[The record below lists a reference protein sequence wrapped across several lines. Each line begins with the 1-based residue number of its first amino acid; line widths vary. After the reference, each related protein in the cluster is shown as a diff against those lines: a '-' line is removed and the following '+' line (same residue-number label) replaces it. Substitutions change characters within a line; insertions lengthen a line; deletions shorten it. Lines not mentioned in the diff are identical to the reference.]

1 VVSIVKLGIPFVGDV
16 REVVAMLDESAPVA
30 TADVARLPR
39 AEGES
44 ATPAR
49 ASSAS
54 ALGPAAPSS
63 APARRT
69 RTRTASPAASAPVAS
84 SRESHEAQLRQVIQ
98 QAGEAEAE
106 ALRTL
111 DLTPLYRVY
120 AGEVP
125 ASSQQTIAALRLM
138 QVHAV
143 SELVDRRF
151 QRFSIA
157 PDGARASVWMT
168 ERWRMRWRSEISG
181 ECLQFPERAL
191 PQTVYL
197 QRSASRGWLIDSIAF
212 DPAPDPTPRPC

>member
-30 TADVARLPR
+30 TADAARLPR

-63 APARRT
+63 APARRA
-69 RTRTASPAASAPVAS
+69 RTAAPAASAPVAS

-212 DPAPDPTPRPC
+212 DPAPNPTPRPC